1 MSTQNPYES
10 PIQPSQIKP
19 PGEQFAPC
27 PACRGT
33 SAKRLNF
40 TFWGG
45 AIGPRLLTHVRCDQ
59 CGTTYNGKTGKSN
72 LTAIIVYQ
80 VVLLALGIALIVA
93 VRFIVEGH
101 LSRTAPGWKS

>member
-1 MSTQNPYES
+1 MSSVNPYES
-10 PIQPSQIKP
+10 PTQPSQIKP

-27 PACRGT
+27 PQCDGT
-33 SAKRLNF
+33 SAKRLSF

-72 LTAIIVYQ
+72 LTAIIIYQ
-80 VVLLALGIALIVA
+80 LVGLAIAVAVIALI
-93 VRFIVEGH
+93 RF
-101 LSRTAPGWKS
+101 SR